1 MDEKSWQLLRVM
13 REQLGET
20 AANRSVDTVAAAGSL
35 GLYPGTLERSLHDLV
50 RAGYIEESADPSLTT
65 QGRYLITSEGIAAA
79 DNP

>member
-1 MDEKSWQLLRVM
+1 MDEKSLQLLRVM

-20 AANRSVDTVAAAGSL
+20 SANRTVDAVAAAGSL
-35 GLYPGTLERSLHDLV
+35 GLYPGTLERSLHDLI
-50 RAGYIEESADPSLTT
+50 RAEYIEESADPSRTT